1 MRSSSVEAGVFD
13 VTAPGVRTA
22 APGRTPSW
30 ILTATVV
37 GMPLWWALGVAPF
50 IWIIAAAPM
59 AWVLLH
65 RTPLKSPPGF
75 GLFLLFL
82 GWVLVSASQAEGLRI
97 ISIGY
102 RVALYMAAA
111 VLLLFIYNMTEAEL
125 PRSRILKLATVYFAY
140 GVVGGYA
147 AMVLGDLR
155 FTSPME
161 YLLPGAVIENP
172 FAQQLVRPTFA
183 QTQDFLGV
191 DLPRPTAP
199 FVFTNEWGSGLGF
212 LFPMVIAAW
221 GSLERRW
228 HNGITL
234 LALVAFIP
242 IIVSVNRGLWVAII
256 VSAAYGTMLLA
267 GRGDRR
273 YAKALLTAVA
283 VVAVLTLAT
292 PLGGLISSRLE
303 SDHSNNS
310 RLTIYGQTIE
320 QVQDSPWIGY
330 GAPRVNE
337 DEPNKPAVGTHG
349 QFWTVL
355 FSHGLPG
362 AALFVAFALVLGAK
376 TLREQDRAGIWL
388 HVSVALVPILMWF
401 YEMLN
406 QPIFIIMLAAGTALR
421 GVPKPAGVGDIDPV
435 LAAGSTNSSNRPTET
450 RPLARTL

>member
-1 MRSSSVEAGVFD
+1 
-13 VTAPGVRTA
+13 
-22 APGRTPSW
+22 
-30 ILTATVV
+30 
-37 GMPLWWALGVAPF
+37 MPLWWALGVAPF

-191 DLPRPTAP
+191 DLPRQTAP

-234 LALVAFIP
+234 LALV
-242 IIVSVNRGLWVAII
+242 
-256 VSAAYGTMLLA
+256 TM
-267 GRGDRR
+267 R
-273 YAKALLTAVA
+273 
-283 VVAVLTLAT
+283 
-292 PLGGLISSRLE
+292 
-303 SDHSNNS
+303 N
-310 RLTIYGQTIE
+310 TIKVTSL
-320 QVQDSPWIGY
+320 D
-330 GAPRVNE
+330 
-337 DEPNKPAVGTHG
+337 
-349 QFWTVL
+349 
-355 FSHGLPG
+355 
-362 AALFVAFALVLGAK
+362 
-376 TLREQDRAGIWL
+376 
-388 HVSVALVPILMWF
+388 
-401 YEMLN
+401 
-406 QPIFIIMLAAGTALR
+406 
-421 GVPKPAGVGDIDPV
+421 
-435 LAAGSTNSSNRPTET
+435 
-450 RPLARTL
+450 